1 MEDRLMFSQLF
12 GKYLVEKSVIS
23 ESDYR
28 SAVNEHLAVRVK
40 LGTIAVTEG
49 LLTEEQVEAINKLQM
64 QFDRRFGDIAVEKNY
79 LTAEQVDGLLAKQG
93 NPYLQFIQ
101 VLLESGKLTN
111 TVLDEQLAAF
121 QKENGFSD
129 TDMKA
134 LKKDDIDALLPIYVF
149 SAKPYVTDLAGLVI
163 RNLNRFV
170 TRDFYIG
177 KIKHAQS
184 LDYCYLAGQKT
195 VGENTVY
202 LAFAEEK
209 DEGAFLKVATGFS
222 KEAFETVDGDAYDA
236 VNEFVNVNSGLF
248 ASEMSKKD
256 IEMDMEPVFG
266 YKNQT
271 AKGDFYVVPIYLE
284 EHKINLLIAVNSE
297 VEMGQE
303 RYAYTTNKNT
313 DYSVKEGSKGTVM
326 LVDDSRM
333 SRNMLRDIVEEAG
346 YSVIAEAGNGEEA
359 VELYPQKKPDI
370 VTLDV
375 TMPKMDGIEALK
387 KILEIDASAKIIM
400 ITAAGQQSKLIEALK
415 CGAKR
420 FVTKPFDKEE
430 VLLNINEVI
439 ND

>member
-1 MEDRLMFSQLF
+1 MFSQLF

-111 TVLDEQLAAF
+111 AVLDEQLTAF

-134 LKKDDIDALLPIYVF
+134 LKKDDIDAMLPVYVF
-149 SAKPYVTDLAGLVI
+149 SAKPYVTELAGLVI
-163 RNLNRFV
+163 RSLNRFV

-177 KIKHAQS
+177 KIRHAKS

-209 DEGAFLKVATGFS
+209 DEGGFLKDRDRFLQRS
-222 KEAFETVDGDAYDA
+222 FRDG
-236 VNEFVNVNSGLF
+236 
-248 ASEMSKKD
+248 
-256 IEMDMEPVFG
+256 
-266 YKNQT
+266 
-271 AKGDFYVVPIYLE
+271 
-284 EHKINLLIAVNSE
+284 
-297 VEMGQE
+297 
-303 RYAYTTNKNT
+303 R
-313 DYSVKEGSKGTVM
+313 
-326 LVDDSRM
+326 R
-333 SRNMLRDIVEEAG
+333 
-346 YSVIAEAGNGEEA
+346 
-359 VELYPQKKPDI
+359 
-370 VTLDV
+370 
-375 TMPKMDGIEALK
+375 
-387 KILEIDASAKIIM
+387 
-400 ITAAGQQSKLIEALK
+400 
-415 CGAKR
+415 
-420 FVTKPFDKEE
+420 
-430 VLLNINEVI
+430 
-439 ND
+439 